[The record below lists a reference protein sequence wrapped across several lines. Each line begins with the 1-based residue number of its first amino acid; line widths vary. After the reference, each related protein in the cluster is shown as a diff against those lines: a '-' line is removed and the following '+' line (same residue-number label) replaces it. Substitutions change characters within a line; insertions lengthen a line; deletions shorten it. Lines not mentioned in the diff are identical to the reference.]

1 MKKISL
7 FDFCQTLC
15 DFETADPF
23 VDYVKEHVEPT
34 KRMFVISQM
43 LSIFNRIGLNY
54 VFDVVGHFFHYS
66 INKKLLLLEL
76 KGLEKETIDKLALD
90 YYKSKIKPHL
100 IPEMMTILKAEK
112 KSGNE
117 IAIVSASYYPFLRY
131 FCVDFDIDYLVTNE
145 FSYNE
150 EDVFE
155 GQIIQSDCI
164 YKNKVSRLKSKLKNK
179 SYTIVPSY
187 GDSKSDT
194 PILSIAKQGFVVSH
208 KYHKSWVEQTSFKE
222 IIWK

>member
-23 VDYVKEHVEPT
+23 VDYVKEHVELT
-34 KRMFVISQM
+34 QRMLVISRM
-43 LSIFNRIGLNY
+43 MSIFNRIGVNY
-54 VFDVVGHFFHYS
+54 VFDVIGHIFHYS

-90 YYKSKIKPHL
+90 YYKCKIKPHL
-100 IPEMMTILKAEK
+100 IPEMISILKTEK
-112 KSGNE
+112 NSGNE
-117 IAIVSASYYPFLRY
+117 IAIVSASYYPFLRI
-131 FCVDFDIDYLVTNE
+131 FCADFNVDYLVTNE

-150 EDVFE
+150 DNVFE
-155 GQIIQSDCI
+155 GKICDKDCI
-164 YKNKVSRLKSKLKNK
+164 YKNKVSRLRTVLKDK
-179 SYTIVPSY
+179 SYIVVSSY
-187 GDSKSDT
+187 GDSMSDA
-194 PILSIAKQGFVVSH
+194 PILSIAEQGFVVSH
-208 KYHKSWVEQTSFKE
+208 KYHKPWVEKTSFKE